1 MIVRLLSASLLLAT
15 AATAQNDPPAA
26 KPAAEAPSQE
36 GQGQDPGAV
45 LSQLKAEKER
55 LQREIAYAKQRA
67 ANANQMLAQKL
78 ARTEPQI
85 ASIDAGITR
94 PARPQPMQINKATMM
109 SADARQEFGA
119 DALIAVDGTPV
130 KQAEFDTMMEYM
142 RTLENTGDDAM
153 RGQRIMF
160 ELIRTNS
167 VASKFPQNNALEQAK
182 VVQKA
187 MAGGTTAAEL
197 VKTNAAVLGAQPDG
211 SVTITRNS
219 FLGTGVEMA
228 AFALAEGEISEPIR
242 NVFGYVVLQCEK
254 FEKGSTKE
262 LDKIQAKAVQVR
274 FSDDEEALNTAQA
287 NASRGQVEIQVR
299 DEATMSMLP
308 AMYRPA
314 PAVPGATRRAARL
327 ADEAADGHQGAHRA
341 DRGRPRR
348 HGDGRAEVAAEA
360 EGRARDRAAEP
371 AAGRAD
377 GRHRRGQGR
386 AAGRPGEARPQG
398 AECDRAAED
407 RRPQRQERQVTSNRG
422 CGRAQQGGYGDTQ
435 AQRRLRRD
443 VLAGQGAGPAGR
455 RVLRDPRQPAVPDD
469 RERGVRGSVG
479 GMGDTRPADG

>member
-228 AFALAEGEISEPIR
+228 AFALAEGEISAPIR

-314 PAVPGATRRAARL
+314 PAVPA
-327 ADEAADGHQGAHRA
+327 Q
-341 DRGRPRR
+341 
-348 HGDGRAEVAAEA
+348 
-360 EGRARDRAAEP
+360 P
-371 AAGRAD
+371 AAPRASLMK
-377 GRHRRGQGR
+377 QLTVIK
-386 AAGRPGEARPQG
+386 ARI
-398 AECDRAAED
+398 
-407 RRPQRQERQVTSNRG
+407 
-422 CGRAQQGGYGDTQ
+422 AQIGDAPGDTEMAELKSLQ
-435 AQRRLRRD
+435 KQKAELETALQNLPPVVPTGD
-443 VLAGQGAGPAGR
+443 IDAGKVEPPDGPVKPGR
-455 RVLRDPRQPAVPDD
+455 KVRNAIELQKTGDPN
-469 RERGVRGSVG
+469 GKKGK
-479 GMGDTRPADG
+479 